1 MTSRFSILVYGL
13 KGWIGSQFKQI
24 LAEKNLSFIGG
35 KSRVDNMD
43 TFLYKSSYLSPIK
56 TLFVTGGAGFIGSN
70 FINYFAK
77 KTHLFPL

>member
-1 MTSRFSILVYGL
+1 MTSRFSILIYGL

-43 TFLYKSSYLSPIK
+43 TLK
-56 TLFVTGGAGFIGSN
+56 TELETVKPTHVISFIGR
-70 FINYFAK
+70 
-77 KTHLFPL
+77 THGKIDNKSFTTIDI